1 MKEASLEIAITSHPI
16 SEQDLDSLSQM
27 TTAPETVQLSIIGEE
42 SVAGESFYS
51 GTP

>member
-27 TTAPETVQLSIIGEE
+27 TTAPETMQQSIIGEE